1 MESRAVSPLWFR
13 IPLSLANKSIKQHR
27 NNSSVLQIPAAST
40 LLAMSQ
46 STKPESMSL
55 SEWRLWC
62 CCHPPVTPS
71 PSSPRQRDDI
81 SLEEFDPRNRL
92 SMSRAYGQSTHAA
105 PPPPPST
112 PTEMH
117 DSTPPIRRS
126 TSKQSA
132 RHSDAKPQ
140 PENKAGQRPSTV
152 LLPSLPQQP
161 PRSQEAKVAKA
172 EQSKPN
178 FVRQDSEPGEK
189 WWQVGKRIWERK
201 GDDRK

>member
-1 MESRAVSPLWFR
+1 
-13 IPLSLANKSIKQHR
+13 
-27 NNSSVLQIPAAST
+27 
-40 LLAMSQ
+40 MSQ
-46 STKPESMSL
+46 PTKPESMSP

-81 SLEEFDPRNRL
+81 SLEEFDPGNRL

-105 PPPPPST
+105 PHPPPST
-112 PTEMH
+112 PTESYG
-117 DSTPPIRRS
+117 STPPVRRS
-126 TSKQSA
+126 TSKKSA
-132 RHSDAKPQ
+132 RQSVAKPE
-140 PENKAGQRPSTV
+140 PENKAGKRPSTV
-152 LLPSLPQQP
+152 LLPKLPQHP
-161 PRSQEAKVAKA
+161 AGSQATNMAKA

-189 WWQVGKRIWERK
+189 WWQVGKRIWDRK